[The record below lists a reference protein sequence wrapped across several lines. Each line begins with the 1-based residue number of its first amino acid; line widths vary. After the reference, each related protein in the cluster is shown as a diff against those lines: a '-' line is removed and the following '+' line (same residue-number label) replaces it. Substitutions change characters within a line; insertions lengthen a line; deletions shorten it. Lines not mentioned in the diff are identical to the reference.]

1 MYKSNIY
8 NNLNNDGDDIL
19 DNVSNNLFEKSNNL
33 FEKSDEKSDTSDTL
47 SENLSEKKY
56 MEPTIIQNIN
66 LDKYFTKED
75 IDKSILNNKKLMIT
89 DKGLYSISKYQDALW
104 ISEIIKKFLKWDNI
118 NISTISIIDATAGVG
133 GNTISFSKYFS
144 KVYAIEI
151 NNTHYNVLNNNL
163 EALSIH
169 NVKIY
174 NDNFLNIIN
183 DNNCIIKSDIFFLDP
198 PWGGKSYKNFKYFNL
213 KIGKLP
219 IYTIINLLFE
229 KKFKYVV
236 LKAPYNLNLS
246 PIYANIK
253 YENLNVYSN
262 YKKNMIL
269 CCFY

>member
-8 NNLNNDGDDIL
+8 NNLNEND
-19 DNVSNNLFEKSNNL
+19 FENED
-33 FEKSDEKSDTSDTL
+33 F
-47 SENLSEKKY
+47 SEKKY
-56 MEPTIIQNIN
+56 MEPTILENIN

-75 IDKSILNNKKLMIT
+75 IEKSLLNNKKLTIT
-89 DKGLYSISKYQDALW
+89 DKGLYSISKHHDALW
-104 ISEIIKKFLKWDNI
+104 ISEIIKKFLNSENI
-118 NISTISIIDATAGVG
+118 DISNKTIIDATSGIG
-133 GNTISFSKYFS
+133 GNTISFSKYFL

-163 EALSIH
+163 QALSID
-169 NVKIY
+169 NVFTY
-174 NDNFLNIIN
+174 NDNFLDIINNNIIN
-183 DNNCIIKSDIFFLDP
+183 SDTFFLDP

-213 KIGKLP
+213 KIGKLS
-219 IYTIINLLFE
+219 IYTIINLLFDY
-229 KKFKYVV
+229 KFKYVF

-253 YENLNVYSN
+253 YENLNVHSN